1 MLHRNKKKLLVFIHM
16 LWLLLAASCV
26 LKIKIIKKGIF
37 THKAMEKRLSKNP
50 NLYKII
56 KKSVENVNNL
66 PSVKYKQTTDEI
78 GKNH

>member
-1 MLHRNKKKLLVFIHM
+1 
-16 LWLLLAASCV
+16 
-26 LKIKIIKKGIF
+26 
-37 THKAMEKRLSKNP
+37 MEKRLSKNP

-66 PSVKYKQTTDEI
+66 PSIKYKQTTDEI